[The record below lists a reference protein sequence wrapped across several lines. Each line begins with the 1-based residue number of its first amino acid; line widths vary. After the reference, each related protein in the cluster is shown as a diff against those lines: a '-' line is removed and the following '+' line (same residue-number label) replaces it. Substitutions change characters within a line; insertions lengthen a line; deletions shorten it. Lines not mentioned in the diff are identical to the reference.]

1 MADYAPGKFDCLVTD
16 VSMPGRSGLDMLQQ
30 LGRLGSPPPVIIVT
44 ADANPATR
52 TRAMR
57 GGAHAYL
64 TKPIDSEA
72 LLHHLRSALK
82 RAQPSSDGG

>member
-1 MADYAPGKFDCLVTD
+1 
-16 VSMPGRSGLDMLQQ
+16 
-30 LGRLGSPPPVIIVT
+30 
-44 ADANPATR
+44 
-52 TRAMR
+52 MR

-82 RAQPSSDGG
+82 RTQPSSDGG